1 MPDFT
6 TFDSPLGPLYAFA
19 TPVGLLRL
27 SYEGAREEVP
37 LTSTGEG
44 ATSVQFDAV
53 RTQLDEYFAGTR
65 QTFDLPIDWSL
76 IRGFAERVL
85 KATASIPYGQTMTYA
100 EVAAMAGNP
109 RAVRAAGN
117 ALGSNPL
124 PIVIPCHRVVRTG
137 GSLGG
142 YTGGVSKKEFLLG
155 LESGSPN

>member
-1 MPDFT
+1 MTEFAR
-6 TFDSPLGPLYAFA
+6 FDSPLGPLYAFA

-37 LTSTGEG
+37 LETHEEG
-44 ATSVQFDAV
+44 SAQLDAV
-53 RTQLDEYFAGTR
+53 REQLDEYFAGER
-65 QTFDLPIDWSL
+65 KSFDLPIDWSL
-76 IRGFAERVL
+76 IRGFGEQVL
-85 KATASIPYGQTMTYA
+85 KATSSIAYGSTMTYA

-137 GSLGG
+137 GGLGG
-142 YTGGVSKKEFLLG
+142 YTGGTSKKEFLLH
-155 LESGSPN
+155 LEGAIA